1 MPIPDMSEPVAPS
14 VAGSRLRGGLLR
26 LAVLTAILSIEA
38 PVAMAQEATPPDQS
52 QTPPESDLAKQAQNP
67 VASLISVPLQNNF
80 NFGVGPNDDLQYVLN
95 IQPVIPFRLSDNWNL
110 ISRTILP
117 ILYQPPLGPGIGDEF
132 GLGDIQMQFYLS
144 PAKATS
150 FIWGVGPVLQFPTG
164 TGLTLGNEQWAA
176 GPTAVALIMDGPWVV
191 GALANQLWS
200 YGGNRDDGEFSQLT
214 IQPFINYNLP
224 GGWYLVSSPI
234 ITANWDAKA
243 DDTWTV
249 PLGGGV
255 GKIFKVGHQ
264 PINAQLASYY
274 NVERPDDG
282 AEWSIR
288 FQLQLLFPK

>member
-1 MPIPDMSEPVAPS
+1 MLIPIMSEPMDHRAPMS
-14 VAGSRLRGGLLR
+14 PLRRILLR
-26 LAVLTAILSIEA
+26 LAALTAIVSIEA
-38 PVAMAQEATPPDQS
+38 SVAMAQEATPAGES
-52 QTPPESDLAKQAQNP
+52 QAPNESDLAKQAQNP

-80 NFGVGPNDDLQYVLN
+80 NFGVGPNEDLQYLLN
-95 IQPVIPFRLSDNWNL
+95 VQPVLPFRISDDWNL

-164 TGLTLGNEQWAA
+164 TDLTLGNEQWAA
-176 GPTAVALIMDGPWVV
+176 GPAAVALIMDGPWVV

-200 YGGNRDDGEFSQLT
+200 YGGNRDRGEFSQLT
-214 IQPFINYNLP
+214 IQPFVNYNLR

-243 DDTWTV
+243 SDTWTV
-249 PLGGGV
+249 PVGGGV
-255 GKIFKVGHQ
+255 GKIFKIGGQ

-274 NVERPDDG
+274 NVERPDG
-282 AEWSIR
+282 GPEWSIR